1 MFKEAEVRAG
11 LMSRPAGALYR
22 LVRGDKDHPYRT
34 FMSLFHGAQ
43 QGRLWYSS
51 DKNEEWA
58 IFGKAEAEWG
68 WPHDWKTL
76 KEAGLVEYEIKEDGT
91 IPWRVTDLARTIY
104 EDNRAYNK
112 ELGEA
117 IEADGGIF

>member
-1 MFKEAEVRAG
+1 MSKEMEVRAG
-11 LMSRPAGALYR
+11 LMSRPAGVLYR
-22 LVRGDKDHPYRT
+22 LVRGDEDHPYRT
-34 FMSLFHGAQ
+34 FMSLFHGAI
-43 QGRLWYSS
+43 QGRLWGKGDDADS
-51 DKNEEWA
+51 A
-58 IFGKAEAEWG
+58 FFGKAEAEWG

-91 IPWRVTDLARTIY
+91 IPWRVTELARTIY